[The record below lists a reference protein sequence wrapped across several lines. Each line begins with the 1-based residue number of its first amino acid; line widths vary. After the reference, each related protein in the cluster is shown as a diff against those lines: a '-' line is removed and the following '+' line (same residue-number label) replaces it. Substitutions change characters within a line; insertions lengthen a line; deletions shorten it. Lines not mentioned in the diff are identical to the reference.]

1 MTAVSEPSRAFLTLS
16 AAGVVVGNLLAIV
29 APLAGS
35 PPRAFLGSVVT
46 SGVFGLVFTVRT
58 LQLLRATETVP
69 LPAATLS
76 TVFGGW
82 FMIAPV
88 LYGTDAVG
96 FVATAGTQFGGLVTS
111 AFGTYLIVAGLTA
124 GRSD

>member
-1 MTAVSEPSRAFLTLS
+1 MTAMSEPSRAFLTLS
-16 AAGVVVGNLLAIV
+16 AAGIVVGNLLAIA
-29 APLAGS
+29 APLLGA
-35 PPRAFLGSVVT
+35 PPRAFVGSVVT

-58 LQLLRATETVP
+58 LQLLRATGSVP

-82 FMIAPV
+82 FMIAPL
-88 LYGTDAVG
+88 LYGTGTVG

-111 AFGTYLIVAGLTA
+111 AFGAYLVVAGVTT
-124 GRSD
+124 GRSN